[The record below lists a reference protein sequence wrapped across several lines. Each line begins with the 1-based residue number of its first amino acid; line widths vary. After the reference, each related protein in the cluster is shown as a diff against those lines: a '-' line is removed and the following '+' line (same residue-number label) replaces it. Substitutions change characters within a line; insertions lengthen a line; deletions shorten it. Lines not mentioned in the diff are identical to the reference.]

1 MIYKLNIKDSAK
13 TPVQWL
19 AKVDALKQR
28 RVFEFKPG
36 LNILWGRNG
45 SGKTSLTKVLARLFH
60 CEQGN
65 HPLVTQESLRQL
77 VGDGALEAVDI
88 QKGLQIVHDGQ
99 GVRHF
104 DPGCAVGLMG
114 GMAAFDWDF
123 GAEGISNT
131 MFKGSAGQ
139 TTMFRFDRLAQEI
152 VASEVPEVSWKFS
165 RERAGKDIW
174 GRRVTLAA
182 RLLEGNAPKGQPTIL
197 LDEPERSYDLNTQ
210 IGIWRFLRAYADQI
224 QFIVASHSLFA
235 LKIPE
240 AHYIELSPG
249 YLTGAEAA
257 LGILQTWPTEKPPK
271 VSKGAAAEARG
282 AVKKRREK
290 ARGD

>member
-1 MIYKLNIKDSAK
+1 M
-13 TPVQWL
+13 
-19 AKVDALKQR
+19 
-28 RVFEFKPG
+28 
-36 LNILWGRNG
+36 
-45 SGKTSLTKVLARLFH
+45 
-60 CEQGN
+60 
-65 HPLVTQESLRQL
+65 TQESLRQL
-77 VGDGALEAVDI
+77 VGNGTLEAADI

-152 VASEVPEVSWKFS
+152 VASEVPEVAWKFS
-165 RERAGKDIW
+165 RERAGKDTW
-174 GRRVTLAA
+174 GQRVTLAA

-210 IGIWRFLRAYADQI
+210 IGIWRFLRAYSDQV
-224 QFIVASHSLFA
+224 QGLSTVLTTQLFSQMG
-235 LKIPE
+235 PC
-240 AHYIELSPG
+240 LSG
-249 YLTGAEAA
+249 
-257 LGILQTWPTEKPPK
+257 
-271 VSKGAAAEARG
+271 
-282 AVKKRREK
+282 
-290 ARGD
+290 